1 MITNKSLR
9 SHITLQSSGKLLL
22 IVKLTL
28 FDQQTLW
35 LNIKIDKRFRIQGVK
50 TFNLKTLMPL
60 SDQTNR
66 TRGTSFCHASQHV
79 NYTRDS
85 LHFDSNFCINCFKV

>member
-66 TRGTSFCHASQHV
+66 TSRHFFLPC
-79 NYTRDS
+79 YTACQ
-85 LHFDSNFCINCFKV
+85 LHKGFIAL